1 MLSGVGPAEHLT
13 SKSIPVIQDLPGVG
27 QHLMD
32 HPSVFVRF
40 RSKSGES
47 LNYLKGTSIYD
58 ISRAVF
64 ALVRWLVTGQGPLTT
79 NVRIISECRKSS
91 FNLTGL

>member
-32 HPSVFVRF
+32 HPSVNVRF
-40 RSKSGES
+40 RSKRGES
-47 LNYLKGTSIYD
+47 LNYLKGTSVYEL
-58 ISRAVF
+58 SRMVF
-64 ALVRWLVTGQGPLTT
+64 ALVRWLFTGKGPMTT
-79 NVRIISECRKSS
+79 NVRFILESRK
-91 FNLTGL
+91 